1 MSYEFDNHAPIYLQL
16 IELFSQK
23 IVNGSWP
30 AGDRVASVREL
41 ALEFGVNPNT
51 VQRALAEMER
61 EGMMYT
67 ERTSGRF
74 ITQNQQLI
82 SDTRQQLAEE
92 KIDQFINQMQGLGLG
107 RDELKQLIDRKWGKN
122 NGADRNQ

>member
-41 ALEFGVNPNT
+41 AMEFGVNPNT

-74 ITQNQQLI
+74 ITQDQQLI

>member
-1 MSYEFDNHAPIYLQL
+1 VSYEFDNHAPIYLQL
-16 IELFSQK
+16 IELFNQK
-23 IVNGSWP
+23 IVNGSWT

-74 ITQNQQLI
+74 ITQDQQLI

>member
-1 MSYEFDNHAPIYLQL
+1 M
-16 IELFSQK
+16 
-23 IVNGSWP
+23 
-30 AGDRVASVREL
+30 
-41 ALEFGVNPNT
+41 
-51 VQRALAEMER
+51 
-61 EGMMYT
+61 
-67 ERTSGRF
+67 
-74 ITQNQQLI
+74 I

>member
-16 IELFSQK
+16 IGLFNQK
-23 IVNGSWP
+23 IVNGSWT

-74 ITQNQQLI
+74 ITQDQQLI